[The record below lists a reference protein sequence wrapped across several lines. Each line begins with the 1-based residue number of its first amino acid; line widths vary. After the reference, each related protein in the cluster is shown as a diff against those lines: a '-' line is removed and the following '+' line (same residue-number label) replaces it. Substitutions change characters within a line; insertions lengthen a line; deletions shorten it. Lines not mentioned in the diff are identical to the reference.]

1 MVLTHIFVQYRRS
14 YLAKFLFVLGS
25 GLGNSN
31 SPTRC
36 AQFAQVAHQEGHDV
50 AIFLIDEGVIFARKG
65 MTENVVAPTGEE
77 MNLAMEYIIREKIP
91 IHVCTPCAKA
101 RGITEDLLV
110 EGAQYSVAKKLIEL
124 AADSKVFNF

>member
-1 MVLTHIFVQYRRS
+1 MAR
-14 YLAKFLFVLGS
+14 FLFVLGS

-50 AIFLIDEGVIFARKG
+50 SIFLIDEGVIFARKG

-77 MNLAMEYIIREKIP
+77 MDIAMEYLLREKIP
-91 IHVCTPCAKA
+91 IYVCTPCARA
-101 RGITEDLLV
+101 RGITEDVLID
-110 EGAQYSVAKKLIEL
+110 GAQYAVAKKLIEL